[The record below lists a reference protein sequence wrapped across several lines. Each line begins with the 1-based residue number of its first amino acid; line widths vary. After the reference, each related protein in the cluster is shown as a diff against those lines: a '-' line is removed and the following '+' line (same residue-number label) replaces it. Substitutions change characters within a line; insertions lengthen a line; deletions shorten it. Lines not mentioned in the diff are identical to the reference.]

1 MKLNIRKFQI
11 GGEFSSLA
19 INYIPTSASTTAG
32 AYAPA
37 VATSSSGSSKSS
49 SSSSSKDELNI
60 KDVLKVFDGVKGL
73 PVDVQYVL
81 KDFKQMFDDDTLF
94 SFSGKPS
101 YSSLVTYYLNNIGKF
116 NALGHSKELYEEA
129 RKQLIANN
137 SLDEIAIDRNGRV
150 VVSTGDG
157 LDAVTMDEFKK
168 GDYTALTNR
177 ELLDLRQKKL
187 PFGDSIYNTMT
198 GVGMDSVI
206 KKVNDIV
213 HSLGTSEKNISGYTA
228 KQSDAIR
235 SGLTTMKE
243 LQGVE
248 ASAMTVDGLYKNK
261 AITKDQAQQAKLA
274 LQAVYNSLTPQE
286 RTLLSI
292 HSQGGS
298 PTEILSSIILSRTSD
313 TIEFEPTLQATLN
326 PDGTKKETTKAE
338 KEPGDE
344 NDNPL
349 TQMQEQ
355 KGGVHTQLTWITKE
369 GVQAMHT
376 PGTEYPML
384 NNVKGDMSI
393 KSMLTAS
400 GIAGIT
406 QGYGGITMGDQV
418 IPYENLKD
426 VMYEDRGGAVAVL
439 PTTTDPQGNKK
450 VDLSVLN
457 DYNEIVNNIPYEQ
470 GSAEWARE
478 LAKGLKEKGLDQY
491 LEGSDT
497 IDPRRFG
504 LFLMVTGYTTDR
516 WNFKKDSQFIEKV
529 SNPSQDLAKRMSTAL
544 STDKD
549 NKNYEVDVDDWGLG
563 WLFEGGYDD
572 IYRGTVYI
580 PLNPNRNS
588 AVSAFGDQVKHSTG
602 QLYERNYQDLLSGK
616 IDKQKD
622 ISSDILNEQ

>member
-1 MKLNIRKFQI
+1 MRLNIRKFQI
-11 GGEFSSLA
+11 GGEFASLA
-19 INYIPTSASTTAG
+19 VNYIPTSASTTAG

-37 VATSSSGSSKSS
+37 VATGSESSSRSSSKSE
-49 SSSSSKDELNI
+49 KDELNI
-60 KDVLKVFDGVKGL
+60 KDVLKVFDNVKGL
-73 PVDVQYVL
+73 PIDVQYVL
-81 KDFKQMFDDDTLF
+81 KDFKQMFEDDTLF

-129 RKQLIANN
+129 RKELITNN
-137 SLDEIAIDRNGRV
+137 SLDEIAIDRNGRI
-150 VVSTGDG
+150 VVSTGEG
-157 LDAVTMDEFKK
+157 IDAVTMNEFKK

-298 PTEILSSIILSRTSD
+298 PTETLSSIILSRTSD

-326 PDGTKKETTKAE
+326 PDGTKKETTKTE

-393 KSMLTAS
+393 KSMLTVS

-426 VMYEDRGGAVAVL
+426 IMYEDRGGAVAVL

-470 GSAEWARE
+470 GSTEWARE

-516 WNFKKDSQFIEKV
+516 WNFRKDSQFIEKV

-588 AVSAFGDQVKHSTG
+588 AVSAFGGQVKHSTG